1 MRQLRA
7 TGERNRLRIAEPP
20 QQSRRVFLR
29 LKSPPEGGI
38 WGGVRLVNDANGG
51 DNTIGSKPTERK
63 INKLHK
69 RMNNK
74 YSLPKDGGLISESA
88 PRDIIHRYEKIHTK
102 VYENEYEGVQYVA
115 DNIVKAIRM
124 YNEIHCSNEV
134 YEESQPFVLGL
145 TTGRTPLG
153 LYRELVKRHHEGQI
167 SFRNVAVYS
176 LDEFYPIR
184 STEQQSR
191 NYRIHEEFLNHIDI
205 LPENVHIPDGT
216 VPEDRVSEYCAS
228 YDHSV
233 RRIDLMIIGVGEDGQ
248 IGFNEPGSYSRSRT
262 RLVQLTYN
270 TRKIQSGAF
279 FGLENTPKM
288 AVTMG
293 IDTIMRANRIILMA
307 WGEEKAHIVQRVV
320 EGEITD
326 QVPAS
331 YLQAHQNIEVVIDE
345 NAAQLL
351 TREQTPWMV
360 GPCEWTPK
368 FVRKA
373 VVWLCGVV
381 KKPILKLT
389 YKDYIENSLGELLEQ
404 GHAYDQINID
414 VFNDLQ
420 HTITGWPGGKPN
432 ADDSTRPVPSS
443 PFPKRVIVFSPH
455 PDDDVISMGG
465 TFIRLVQQGHDV
477 HVAYETS
484 GNVAVHD
491 DVVLQNIDTA
501 RELGY
506 GNHYAEVEK
515 VIAGKRK
522 GEPEPRPLLDL
533 KGAIRRA
540 EARAAVRSFGLNPDT
555 NAHFL
560 NLPFYETGGIKKGQL
575 TEKDIEII
583 VKLLREIKPHQIYAA
598 GDLADPHGTHRTCM
612 EAVLGALEVVK
623 DDEWLKEC
631 HLWLYSGAWMEWDL
645 GMVDMAVPLS
655 PDELIM
661 KRHAIYRH
669 LSQKDIMPFPG
680 SDPRE
685 FWQRA
690 EERTQNTA
698 KLYDQLGMAEY
709 QAIEVFVKMF

>member
-1 MRQLRA
+1 MHLGTDWIQGAMRLA
-7 TGERNRLRIAEPP
+7 KP
-20 QQSRRVFLR
+20 
-29 LKSPPEGGI
+29 
-38 WGGVRLVNDANGG
+38 
-51 DNTIGSKPTERK
+51 NTIVLDYVQHMMMWMLFR
-63 INKLHK
+63 
-69 RMNNK
+69 
-74 YSLPKDGGLISESA
+74 
-88 PRDIIHRYEKIHTK
+88 HTAK
-102 VYENEYEGVQYVA
+102 
-115 DNIVKAIRM
+115 
-124 YNEIHCSNEV
+124 
-134 YEESQPFVLGL
+134 
-145 TTGRTPLG
+145 
-153 LYRELVKRHHEGQI
+153 
-167 SFRNVAVYS
+167 
-176 LDEFYPIR
+176 
-184 STEQQSR
+184 
-191 NYRIHEEFLNHIDI
+191 HI
-205 LPENVHIPDGT
+205 
-216 VPEDRVSEYCAS
+216 
-228 YDHSV
+228 
-233 RRIDLMIIGVGEDGQ
+233 
-248 IGFNEPGSYSRSRT
+248 
-262 RLVQLTYN
+262 
-270 TRKIQSGAF
+270 
-279 FGLENTPKM
+279 
-288 AVTMG
+288 
-293 IDTIMRANRIILMA
+293 
-307 WGEEKAHIVQRVV
+307 
-320 EGEITD
+320 
-326 QVPAS
+326 
-331 YLQAHQNIEVVIDE
+331 
-345 NAAQLL
+345 
-351 TREQTPWMV
+351 
-360 GPCEWTPK
+360 
-368 FVRKA
+368 
-373 VVWLCGVV
+373 
-381 KKPILKLT
+381 
-389 YKDYIENSLGELLEQ
+389 ELLEQ
-404 GHAYDQINID
+404 GRAYDQINID

-432 ADDSTRPVPSS
+432 ADDSTRPVPSN
-443 PFPKRVIVFSPH
+443 PYPKRIVIFSPH

-515 VIAGKRK
+515 IIAGKKK

-560 NLPFYETGGIKKGQL
+560 NLPFYETGGIKKGLL

-583 VKLLREIKPHQIYAA
+583 VKLLREVKPHQIYAA
-598 GDLADPHGTHRTCM
+598 GDLADPHGTHRTAM
-612 EAVLGALEVVK
+612 EAVLGALDVVK

-631 HLWLYSGAWMEWDL
+631 HLWLYRGAWMEWDL

-698 KLYDQLGMAEY
+698 KLYDKLGMAEY

>member
-1 MRQLRA
+1 
-7 TGERNRLRIAEPP
+7 
-20 QQSRRVFLR
+20 
-29 LKSPPEGGI
+29 
-38 WGGVRLVNDANGG
+38 
-51 DNTIGSKPTERK
+51 
-63 INKLHK
+63 
-69 RMNNK
+69 MNNK
-74 YSLPKDGGLISESA
+74 YSLPKDGGLIAEST
-88 PRDIIHRYEKIHTK
+88 PRDIIHRYEKIHTT
-102 VYENEYEGVQYVA
+102 VYENEYLGVQYVA
-115 DNIVKAIRM
+115 DTIVKAIRT
-124 YNEIHCSNEV
+124 YNELHCSNEV
-134 YEESQPFVLGL
+134 YEEQQPFVLGL

-153 LYRELVKRHHEGQI
+153 LYRELVKRHKEGLV
-167 SFRNVAVYS
+167 SFRNVAVFS

-191 NYRIHEEFLNHIDI
+191 NFRIHEDFLNHIDI
-205 LPENVHIPDGT
+205 LPENIHIPDGT
-216 VPEDRVSEYCAS
+216 ISEDKVSEYCAS

-233 RRIDLMIIGVGEDGQ
+233 RKIDLMIIGVGEDGQ
-248 IGFNEPGSYSRSRT
+248 IGFNEPGSYAKSR
-262 RLVQLTYN
+262 
-270 TRKIQSGAF
+270 
-279 FGLENTPKM
+279 
-288 AVTMG
+288 
-293 IDTIMRANRIILMA
+293 ILMA
-307 WGEEKAHIVQRVV
+307 WGEEKAQIIQKVV
-320 EGEITD
+320 EGEITT

-331 YLQAHQNIEVVIDE
+331 NLQAHPNIEVVIDE

-351 TREQTPWMV
+351 TREQTPWLV
-360 GPCEWTPK
+360 GPCKWTPK
-368 FVRKA
+368 FTRKA

-381 KKPILKLT
+381 QKPILKLT

-404 GHAYDQINID
+404 GRAYDQINID

-432 ADDSTRPVPSS
+432 ADDSTRPVPSN
-443 PFPKRVIVFSPH
+443 PYPKRIVIFSPH

-515 VIAGKRK
+515 IIAGKKK

-560 NLPFYETGGIKKGQL
+560 NLPFYETGGIKKGLL

-583 VKLLREIKPHQIYAA
+583 VKLLREVKPHQIYAA
-598 GDLADPHGTHRTCM
+598 GDLADPHGTHRTAM
-612 EAVLGALEVVK
+612 EAVLGALDVVK

-631 HLWLYSGAWMEWDL
+631 HLWLYRGAWMEWDL

-698 KLYDQLGMAEY
+698 KLYDKLGMAEY